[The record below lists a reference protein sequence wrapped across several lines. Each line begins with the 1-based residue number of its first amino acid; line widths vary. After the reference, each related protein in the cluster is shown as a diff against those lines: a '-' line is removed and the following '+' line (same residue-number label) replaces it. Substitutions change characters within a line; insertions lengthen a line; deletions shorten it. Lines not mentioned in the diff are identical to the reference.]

1 MALCVCARARVS
13 VCVFSMVHCR
23 FVDCSR
29 LPPHGRPA
37 PTLRVFVRFPTPSRH
52 SKTPS
57 AVTWAT
63 ERTVRDASL
72 DAQRGGDECEPPNGE
87 DHKSKLGEDDGP
99 GNHNPQHGHPKE
111 RSGCSDGCELQH
123 RCSDLL

>member
-1 MALCVCARARVS
+1 
-13 VCVFSMVHCR
+13 MVHCR
-23 FVDCSR
+23 FVD
-29 LPPHGRPA
+29 
-37 PTLRVFVRFPTPSRH
+37 RVFVRFPTPSRH

-111 RSGCSDGCELQH
+111 RSGRSDGCELQH